1 MKKSLLALAVLGA
14 FAGVASAQSSVTLY
28 GTLDVN
34 GQYIKNTG
42 TDRRYSMGT
51 DGINSSQLGFRG
63 VEDLGGGLKA
73 GFTLLSGVN
82 PDSGT
87 ANGKFWNR
95 RSTVSLFSNAGELRL
110 GRDYTPIF
118 WNQTIFDAFGTNGI
132 GESNG
137 MRQLASGV
145 RSDNSIGYFLPA
157 NLGGFYGQAMVAA
170 AEGGQTNVGGSSSDK
185 TGGRLFAGR
194 LGFAAGPFD
203 VAVAYGTQR
212 YALGQNVAGT
222 ITPFTATTYIVA
234 PGQSQKT
241 FNVGGSYDFGFMKLL
256 GYFNHEKVTATGTT
270 AVPAA
275 PGDVKENTYSLSTV
289 IPMGQGEVHVG
300 YNRSKAKTSSPLL
313 IDPTVDLLAAT
324 YQYNLSKRTAMYAT
338 IARLSNKDATRV
350 SLGGAPNN
358 VPTSP
363 TAGGTSKGLQLGVRH
378 FF

>member
-118 WNQTIFDAFGTNGI
+118 WNQTIFDAFGTNGF

-137 MRQLASGV
+137 IRQLASGV
-145 RSDNSIGYFLPA
+145 RSDNSIGYFLPS
-157 NLGGFYGQAMVAA
+157 NLGGFYGQAMGAV
-170 AEGGQTNVGGSSSDK
+170 AEGGNTNAPGSSSDK
-185 TGGRLFAGR
+185 VGARTYQGR

-203 VAVAYGTQR
+203 VAAAYGTQR
-212 YALGQNVAGT
+212 FAL
-222 ITPFTATTYIVA
+222 ATTLIGNTLSVFNSPTYAIA
-234 PGQSQKT
+234 GGQSLKT
-241 FNVGGSYDFGFMKLL
+241 FNIGGSYDFGFLKLL
-256 GYFNHEKVTATGTT
+256 GYFDHEKVTSTSGGG
-270 AVPAA
+270 
-275 PGDVKENTYSLSTV
+275 GDVKENMFSISTV
-289 IPMGQGEVHVG
+289 IPMGQGEVHLG
-300 YNRSKAKTSSPLL
+300 YNRSKVKTSSAAL

-338 IARLSNKDATRV
+338 IARLSNKDQT
-350 SLGGAPNN
+350 SLTLGGAPNN
-358 VPTSP
+358 VPTNP